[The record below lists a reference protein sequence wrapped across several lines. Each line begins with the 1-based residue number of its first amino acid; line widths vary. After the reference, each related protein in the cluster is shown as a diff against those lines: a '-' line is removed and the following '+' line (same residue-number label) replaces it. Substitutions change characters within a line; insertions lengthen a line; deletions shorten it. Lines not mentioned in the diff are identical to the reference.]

1 MQSLST
7 ILAASTLA
15 LVMGSAV
22 AMPSYAQATS
32 GVVATATGPEAMIGS
47 MVYDDEGQ
55 VVGKVDRVI
64 AKNGTSEELVV
75 LSVGD
80 YVGSGSK
87 LVAVP
92 YSHITMKDK
101 RAGMKTNKAS
111 MTAMAPWKP
120 DTLKGG
126 GG

>member
-7 ILAASTLA
+7 ILAASALA

-22 AMPSYAQATS
+22 ALPSLAQGTS
-32 GVVATATGPEAMIGS
+32 AVVATATGPQALIGS
-47 MVYDDEGQ
+47 TVYDDEGL
-55 VVGKVDRVI
+55 VVGRVDRVI
-64 AKNGTSEELVV
+64 AKSGTSDELVV

-92 YSHITMKDK
+92 HSQIIMKDS

-120 DTLKGG
+120 NALQGG